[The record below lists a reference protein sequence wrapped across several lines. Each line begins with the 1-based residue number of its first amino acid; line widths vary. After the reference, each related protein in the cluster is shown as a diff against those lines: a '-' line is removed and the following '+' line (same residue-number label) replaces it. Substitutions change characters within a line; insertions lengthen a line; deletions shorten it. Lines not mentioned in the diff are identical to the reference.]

1 MAITVAFA
9 VHCLGDA
16 GASGDGLRSEEGS
29 LLSSIKSPIVVI
41 DSCQIQKRFGSRR
54 ERQQALFESQPI
66 TRAGEQGEDSAM
78 EATSERNTPDRPD
91 TSGEARHEP
100 ASSNQVRTIN
110 LALQGGGAHGAFTWG
125 VLDRL
130 LDEKDLAFEGL
141 SATSAGAM
149 NAAAFAY
156 GLAVD
161 GREGARKALAG
172 YWRRVSDAARL
183 GPLQPNPIDRML
195 ADHKLT
201 WSPIFTLID
210 FVTRVLSPY
219 QFNPA
224 NYNPLRDVVEQSIN
238 FEVLKR
244 ADCPVKLFLS
254 ATNVRTGKVKIFA
267 GTEISV
273 SAVMASA
280 CLPTMFHAVEIDGEA
295 YWDGGY
301 MGNPALFP
309 LIYNCESTD
318 IVTVHIN
325 PLFRKE
331 IPRAAGDIL
340 NRINEISFNSSLMRE
355 MRAVS
360 FVTKL
365 IAQNRIVDGGL
376 RPVRIHSIA
385 DDEFM
390 GALSPTSKY
399 NADWDFLVFLRD
411 QGRKCAGD
419 WLAKNFV
426 KLGVES
432 SIDVDQ
438 VYL

>member
-1 MAITVAFA
+1 ME
-9 VHCLGDA
+9 
-16 GASGDGLRSEEGS
+16 ASSARNSAEKPPSSEEAG
-29 LLSSIKSPIVVI
+29 
-41 DSCQIQKRFGSRR
+41 
-54 ERQQALFESQPI
+54 QQ
-66 TRAGEQGEDSAM
+66 
-78 EATSERNTPDRPD
+78 
-91 TSGEARHEP
+91 P
-100 ASSNQVRTIN
+100 AFSNQVRTIN

-130 LDEKDLAFEGL
+130 LDEKNLAFEGL

-161 GREGARKALAG
+161 GREGARQALTG
-172 YWRRVSDAARL
+172 YWKGVSEAARL
-183 GPLQPNPIDRML
+183 GPLQPNLIDRML
-195 ADHKLT
+195 GDHKLT
-201 WSPIFTLID
+201 WSPVFSLIG

-219 QFNPA
+219 EFNPGD
-224 NYNPLRDVVEQSIN
+224 YNPLRDVVERSID
-238 FEVLKR
+238 FEVLR
-244 ADCPVKLFLS
+244 RPDCPVKLFLS
-254 ATNVRTGKVKIFA
+254 ATNVRTGKVKIFT
-267 GTEISV
+267 GKEISAA
-273 SAVMASA
+273 AVMASA

-309 LIYNCESTD
+309 LIYSCNSTD
-318 IVTVHIN
+318 MVIVHIN

-331 IPRAAGDIL
+331 LPRAAVDIQ

-365 IAQNRIVDGGL
+365 VKQNRIVGEAL
-376 RPVRIHSIA
+376 PHVLIHSIA

-390 GALSPTSKY
+390 GALSSTSKY
-399 NADWDFLVFLRD
+399 NADWEFLTFLRD
-411 QGRKCAGD
+411 QGRKCASD
-419 WLAKNFV
+419 WLVNNFS

-432 SIDVDQ
+432 SIDVDEM
-438 VYL
+438 YL

>member
-1 MAITVAFA
+1 M
-9 VHCLGDA
+9 
-16 GASGDGLRSEEGS
+16 
-29 LLSSIKSPIVVI
+29 KVI
-41 DSCQIQKRFGSRR
+41 
-54 ERQQALFESQPI
+54 
-66 TRAGEQGEDSAM
+66 
-78 EATSERNTPDRPD
+78 SERNSTEKPEA
-91 TSGEARHEP
+91 SGGAGHEP
-100 ASSNQVRTIN
+100 AFSSQVRTVN

-161 GREGARKALAG
+161 GREGARNALAG
-172 YWRRVSDAARL
+172 YWKRVSDAARL

-195 ADHKLT
+195 GDHKLT
-201 WSPIFTLID
+201 WSPIFSVVD

-224 NYNPLRDVVEQSIN
+224 NYNPLRDLVEQSID

-244 ADCPVKLFLS
+244 PDCPVKLFLS
-254 ATNVRTGKVKIFA
+254 ATNVRTGKVKIFS

-309 LIYNCESTD
+309 LIYNCKSTD

-331 IPRAAGDIL
+331 VPRAAGDIL

-365 IAQNRIVDGGL
+365 ITQNRVVDGGL
-376 RPVRIHSIA
+376 KHVLIHSIA

-399 NADWDFLVFLRD
+399 NADWDFLIFLRD
-411 QGRKCAGD
+411 QGRKCATD
-419 WLAKNFV
+419 WLAKNFA

-432 SIDVDQ
+432 SVDIDE

>member
-1 MAITVAFA
+1 MDV
-9 VHCLGDA
+9 
-16 GASGDGLRSEEGS
+16 
-29 LLSSIKSPIVVI
+29 
-41 DSCQIQKRFGSRR
+41 
-54 ERQQALFESQPI
+54 
-66 TRAGEQGEDSAM
+66 
-78 EATSERNTPDRPD
+78 TSERNSKRPEP
-91 TSGEARHEP
+91 SGAAGHEP
-100 ASSNQVRTIN
+100 AVSSQVRTIN

-130 LDEKDLAFEGL
+130 LDEQDLAFEGL

-161 GREGARKALAG
+161 GRDGARKALTG

-195 ADHKLT
+195 GGHKLT
-201 WSPIFTLID
+201 WSPVFSLIG

-219 QFNPA
+219 QFNPG
-224 NYNPLRDVVEQSIN
+224 NYNPLRDVVEQSID
-238 FEVLKR
+238 FDVLKR
-244 ADCPVKLFLS
+244 PDCPVKLFLS

-267 GTEISV
+267 GNEISV

-309 LIYNCESTD
+309 LIYNCKSAD
-318 IVTVHIN
+318 IVIVHIN
-325 PLFRKE
+325 PLARTDV
-331 IPRAAGDIL
+331 PRTASDIL

-360 FVTKL
+360 FVTDL
-365 IAQNRIVDGGL
+365 ITQDRVVDGAL
-376 RPVRIHSIA
+376 KRMLIHSIA

-399 NADWDFLVFLRD
+399 NADWDFLIFLRD

-432 SIDVDQ
+432 SADIRTT
-438 VYL
+438 YL

>member
-1 MAITVAFA
+1 MDV
-9 VHCLGDA
+9 
-16 GASGDGLRSEEGS
+16 
-29 LLSSIKSPIVVI
+29 
-41 DSCQIQKRFGSRR
+41 
-54 ERQQALFESQPI
+54 
-66 TRAGEQGEDSAM
+66 
-78 EATSERNTPDRPD
+78 TSERNSERPEP
-91 TSGEARHEP
+91 SEATGREP
-100 ASSNQVRTIN
+100 AISNQVRTIN

-161 GREGARKALAG
+161 GREGARKALTG
-172 YWRRVSDAARL
+172 YWKRVSDAARL
-183 GPLQPNPIDRML
+183 GPLQPNLIDRML
-195 ADHKLT
+195 GDHRLN
-201 WSPIFTLID
+201 WSPVFSLIG
-210 FVTRVLSPY
+210 FVTRMLSPY
-219 QFNPA
+219 EFNPG
-224 NYNPLRDVVEQSIN
+224 NYNPLRHVVEQSID
-238 FEVLKR
+238 FDVLKR
-244 ADCPVKLFLS
+244 PDCPVKLFLS

-267 GTEISV
+267 GSEISA

-309 LIYNCESTD
+309 LIYNCNSTD
-318 IVTVHIN
+318 IVVVHIN
-325 PLFRKE
+325 PLVRKDV
-331 IPRAAGDIL
+331 PRGASDIL

-360 FVTKL
+360 FVTDL
-365 IAQNRIVDGGL
+365 IAQNRVVDGAL
-376 RPVRIHSIA
+376 KRMLIHSIA

-399 NADWDFLVFLRD
+399 NADWDFLIFLRD

-419 WLAKNFV
+419 WLAQNFA

-432 SIDVDQ
+432 SADIRTT
-438 VYL
+438 YL

>member
-1 MAITVAFA
+1 M
-9 VHCLGDA
+9 D
-16 GASGDGLRSEEGS
+16 E
-29 LLSSIKSPIVVI
+29 
-41 DSCQIQKRFGSRR
+41 
-54 ERQQALFESQPI
+54 
-66 TRAGEQGEDSAM
+66 
-78 EATSERNTPDRPD
+78 TSERNSSERADA
-91 TSGEARHEP
+91 SGAAGHEP
-100 ASSNQVRTIN
+100 LLAGQVKTIN

-130 LDEKDLAFEGL
+130 LEERDLAFEGL

-149 NAAAFAY
+149 NAAVFAY

-161 GREGARKALAG
+161 GREGARKALTG
-172 YWRRVSDAARL
+172 YWKRVSEAARQGL
-183 GPLQPNPIDRML
+183 LQPSLIDRML
-195 ADHKLT
+195 GDHTLT
-201 WSPIFTLID
+201 WSPVFSLMG

-219 QFNPA
+219 QFNSA
-224 NYNPLRDVVEQSIN
+224 NFNPLREVVEQSID

-244 ADCPVKLFLS
+244 PDCPVKLFLS

-267 GTEISV
+267 GEEISA

-280 CLPTMFHAVEIDGEA
+280 CLPTIFHAVEIDGEA

-309 LIYNCESTD
+309 LIYSCKSTD
-318 IVTVHIN
+318 IVIVHIN

-331 IPRAAGDIL
+331 VPRGATDIM

-365 IAQNRIVDGGL
+365 ITQNRIIDGAL
-376 RPVRIHSIA
+376 KRMLIHSIA

-390 GALSPTSKY
+390 GALSSTSKY
-399 NADWDFLVFLRD
+399 NADWDFLIFLRD
-411 QGRKCAGD
+411 QGRRCAGD
-419 WLAKNFV
+419 WLAKNFA

-432 SIDVDQ
+432 SVDIDQ
-438 VYL
+438 MYL

>member
-1 MAITVAFA
+1 MAF
-9 VHCLGDA
+9 
-16 GASGDGLRSEEGS
+16 
-29 LLSSIKSPIVVI
+29 
-41 DSCQIQKRFGSRR
+41 
-54 ERQQALFESQPI
+54 
-66 TRAGEQGEDSAM
+66 
-78 EATSERNTPDRPD
+78 
-91 TSGEARHEP
+91 
-100 ASSNQVRTIN
+100 SNQVRTIN

-156 GLAVD
+156 GLAVN
-161 GREGARKALAG
+161 GREGAREALAG
-172 YWRRVSDAARL
+172 YWKRVSDAARL
-183 GPLQPNPIDRML
+183 GPLQPNPFDRML
-195 ADHKLT
+195 GDHRLT
-201 WSPIFTLID
+201 WSPIFSLID

-224 NYNPLRDVVEQSIN
+224 NYNPLRDVVEQSID
-238 FEVLKR
+238 FDVLR
-244 ADCPVKLFLS
+244 QPDCPVKLFLS

-267 GTEISV
+267 GKEISA

-309 LIYNCESTD
+309 LIYNCKSSD
-318 IVTVHIN
+318 IVIVHIN
-325 PLFRKE
+325 PLFRKGV
-331 IPRAAGDIL
+331 PRAAGDIL
-340 NRINEISFNSSLMRE
+340 NRISEISFNSSLMRE

-365 IAQNRIVDGGL
+365 ITQDRVVDGAL
-376 RPVRIHSIA
+376 KQMLIHSIA

-390 GALSPTSKY
+390 GAVSSTSKY
-399 NADWDFLVFLRD
+399 NAGWDFLTFLRD
-411 QGRKCAGD
+411 QGRRRADD

-432 SIDVDQ
+432 SVDIDEM
-438 VYL
+438 YL

>member
-1 MAITVAFA
+1 
-9 VHCLGDA
+9 
-16 GASGDGLRSEEGS
+16 
-29 LLSSIKSPIVVI
+29 
-41 DSCQIQKRFGSRR
+41 
-54 ERQQALFESQPI
+54 
-66 TRAGEQGEDSAM
+66 M
-78 EATSERNTPDRPD
+78 EAASERKSADRQGAP
-91 TSGEARHEP
+91 GEARHEP
-100 ASSNQVRTIN
+100 AVSNQVRTIN

-172 YWRRVSDAARL
+172 YWKRVSDAARL
-183 GPLQPNPIDRML
+183 GPLQPNPIDSML
-195 ADHKLT
+195 RDHKLT
-201 WSPIFTLID
+201 WSPIFTLVD

-224 NYNPLRDVVEQSIN
+224 NYNPLRDLVEQSID
-238 FEVLKR
+238 FDVLKR
-244 ADCPVKLFLS
+244 PDCPVKLFLS

-309 LIYNCESTD
+309 LIYNCESAD

-331 IPRAAGDIL
+331 VPRAAGDIL

-360 FVTKL
+360 FVTTL
-365 IAQNRIVDGGL
+365 ITQNRVVDAGL
-376 RPVRIHSIA
+376 RQVLIHSIA

-390 GALSPTSKY
+390 AALSPTSKY

-432 SIDVDQ
+432 SIDMDRL
-438 VYL
+438 YL